1 MTLKNNTITHP
12 QHIVSFS
19 GGKDSTAMLLH
30 MIELN
35 MQIDDIVFLDT
46 GVEFPQMYEHID
58 RVEKYIGRKITKL
71 KSNKSFEYCLL
82 EHPLKGET
90 AKKYGKGYN
99 FPNAR
104 NRWCTG
110 ELKIDVLND
119 YIKDKNVIKYVGIA
133 SDEPKRIKNEQY
145 PLVDWGW
152 TEKKCLDYC
161 YSKGFDWG
169 GLYKYFNRLSCWCC
183 YMQSVQDLR
192 MLRKHF
198 PELWNKLKSWE
209 AKALNNLRPDHSL
222 DWYEKRF
229 RLEDKLGY
237 SLNLRKYADKEML
250 NRYIEE
256 TNIF

>member
-1 MTLKNNTITHP
+1 M
-12 QHIVSFS
+12 
-19 GGKDSTAMLLH
+19 
-30 MIELN
+30 
-35 MQIDDIVFLDT
+35 
-46 GVEFPQMYEHID
+46 
-58 RVEKYIGRKITKL
+58 
-71 KSNKSFEYCLL
+71 
-82 EHPLKGET
+82 
-90 AKKYGKGYN
+90 
-99 FPNAR
+99 
-104 NRWCTG
+104 
-110 ELKIDVLND
+110 
-119 YIKDKNVIKYVGIA
+119 IKYVGIA

-209 AKALNNLRPDHSL
+209 AKAWNNLRPDHSL